1 MWNDPII
8 EELHQ
13 IRQAHAAKFNYDLKA
28 IYDDFKRSE
37 EKYRQQGYRIVSWP
51 LDKSEETEVTQ
62 AEK

>member
-13 IRQAHAAKFNYDLKA
+13 ARQAHAAKFNYDLKA
-28 IYDDFKRSE
+28 IYDDFKRVE
-37 EKYRQQGYRIVSWP
+37 EEYRQKGYPLVSWP
-51 LDKSEETEVTQ
+51 LRKDKGAEVTG